1 MSLAD
6 ELLNDFDDG
15 EEEEL
20 LVNELQARGMD
31 YSSNGVKESIAETT
45 NDTNGES
52 EFKVPLP
59 VDGPVPKAGLQ
70 SVRQVALLWD
80 SDKLK
85 NIKDRIDKYAI
96 TPRKAEELQGP
107 VEADPEYMLIVDANN
122 INVDIDDEI
131 NTIHK
136 FVKEKYAKRF
146 PELESLVVNPLE
158 YLNAVRELGN
168 DVDKIKNSEALAQIL
183 TQATIMVVSVTA
195 STTQGTLLTKEELNA
210 IEEACK
216 MAQDLNAFKIRI
228 LDYVE
233 SRMNFIAPSISCI
246 VGASTAAKLMGAAGG
261 LTNLAK
267 LPASNVLLIGKQ
279 KKTMIGMAQ
288 TSMLPHAGY
297 IYYSDIVQEAPVD
310 LRAKVA
316 RIVAAKTTLAA
327 RIDSMHGSPNGTQ
340 GIRLREEVEKKLDKL
355 QEPPPVK
362 SVKPLPPPIDAPG
375 KKRGG
380 RRVRKMKERMAVT
393 DLRKAQN
400 RMNFGE
406 IEEDAYQDDLGY
418 TRGQLGKGGA
428 GRIRKVTVD
437 EKTRVRLSKT
447 LQKEVQRQSSLG
459 GQTTVRRQVAGTA
472 SSVAF
477 TPLQGL
483 EIVNPQAA
491 ENNSQGQGNKYFSN
505 ILGFKNVS
513 K

>member
-6 ELLNDFDDG
+6 ELLNDFEEG

-20 LVNELQARGMD
+20 LSNELQAREGTPGEPVESMD
-31 YSSNGVKESIAETT
+31 V
-45 NDTNGES
+45 
-52 EFKVPLP
+52 EFKVPFA
-59 VDGPVPKAGLQ
+59 VDPKAAKPGLQ
-70 SVRQVALLWD
+70 SVRQVAKLWD
-80 SDKLK
+80 SNKLRD
-85 NIKDRIDKYAI
+85 IKDQIENYASQQ
-96 TPRKAEELQGP
+96 RKAEDIQGP
-107 VEADPEYMLIVDANN
+107 VEADPEYLLIVEANN
-122 INVDIDDEI
+122 INVDIDDEVG
-131 NTIHK
+131 TIHK
-136 FVKEKYAKRF
+136 FVKEKYSKRF
-146 PELESLVVNPLE
+146 PELESLVVNSLE

-168 DVDKIKNSEALAQIL
+168 DVDKVKNSEALAQIL

-195 STTQGTLLTKEELNA
+195 STTQGTLLTNQELEA

-216 MAQDLNAFKIRI
+216 MAQDLNAFKIKI
-228 LDYVE
+228 FEYVE
-233 SRMNFIAPSISCI
+233 SRMNFIAPNLSCI

-267 LPASNVLLIGKQ
+267 MPASNVLLVGKQ
-279 KKTMIGMAQ
+279 KRTMIGMAQ
-288 TSMLPHAGY
+288 TSMLPHTGH
-297 IYYSDIVQEAPVD
+297 IYYCDIVQETPPD
-310 LRAKVA
+310 LRSKAA
-316 RIVAAKTTLAA
+316 RIVAAKATLAA
-327 RIDSMHGSPNGTQ
+327 RVDSMHGSPTGAQ
-340 GIRLREEVEKKLDKL
+340 GLILREEVEKKLDKL

-362 SVKPLPPPIDAPG
+362 AVKPLPPPIDAPG

-447 LQKEVQRQSSLG
+447 LQKEVQRQTSLG

-491 ENNSQGQGNKYFSN
+491 EMSGHAKANKYFSN
-505 ILGFKNVS
+505 VLGFKNVNN
-513 K
+513 KLV

>member
-6 ELLNDFDDG
+6 ELLNDFEDG
-15 EEEEL
+15 EEDDL
-20 LVNELQARGMD
+20 LANELQKRETENGGSGGGDTMD
-31 YSSNGVKESIAETT
+31 V
-45 NDTNGES
+45 D
-52 EFKVPLP
+52 FKVPLP
-59 VDGPVPKAGLQ
+59 VKSRLR
-70 SVRQVALLWD
+70 SVRQVATLWD

-85 NIKDRIDKYAI
+85 NIKQHIEKYASK
-96 TPRKAEELQGP
+96 PRKSEDLQGP
-107 VEADPEYMLIVDANN
+107 VENDPEYKLIVEANN

-131 NTIHK
+131 GTIHK

-168 DVDKIKNSEALAQIL
+168 DVDKVKNSEALAQIL

-195 STTQGTLLTKEELNA
+195 STTQGTLLTDEELAA

-228 LDYVE
+228 LEYVE
-233 SRMNFIAPSISCI
+233 SRMSFIAPNLSCI
-246 VGASTAAKLMGAAGG
+246 VGASTAAKLMGVAGG

-288 TSMLPHAGY
+288 TSMLPHTGY
-297 IYYSDIVQEAPVD
+297 IYYCNIVQETPPD
-310 LRAKVA
+310 LRAKAA
-316 RIVAAKTTLAA
+316 RIVAAKATLAA
-327 RIDSMHGSPNGTQ
+327 RVDSMHGSSTGAE
-340 GIRLREEVEKKLDKL
+340 GLRLREEVEKKLDKL

-362 SVKPLPPPIDAPG
+362 AVKPLPQPIDAPG

-380 RRVRKMKERMAVT
+380 RRVLKMKERMAVT

-428 GRIRKVTVD
+428 GRIRKITVD

-447 LQKEVQRQSSLG
+447 LQKEVQRQTSLG

-491 ENNSQGQGNKYFSN
+491 ENSNQAKANKYFSN
-505 ILGFKNVS
+505 VLGFKNVN

>member
-6 ELLNDFDDG
+6 ELLNDFEDG
-15 EEEEL
+15 DEDEL
-20 LVNELQARGMD
+20 LSNDLQNREGD
-31 YSSNGVKESIAETT
+31 
-45 NDTNGES
+45 NGEVMEV
-52 EFKVPLP
+52 EFKVPMALKP
-59 VDGPVPKAGLQ
+59 ALT
-70 SVRQVALLWD
+70 SVRQVAGLWD

-85 NIKDRIDKYAI
+85 DIKQHIEKYASKQ
-96 TPRKAEELQGP
+96 RESDDLQGS
-107 VEADPEYMLIVDANN
+107 VETDPEYKLIVEANN

-131 NTIHK
+131 GTIHK

-168 DVDKIKNSEALAQIL
+168 DVDKVKNSEALALIL

-195 STTQGTLLTKEELNA
+195 STTQGTLLTRDELDA

-216 MAQDLNAFKIRI
+216 MAQDLNTFKIRI

-233 SRMNFIAPSISCI
+233 SRMSFIAPNLSCI
-246 VGASTAAKLMGAAGG
+246 VGASTAAKLMGVAGG

-288 TSMLPHAGY
+288 TSMLPHTGY
-297 IYYSDIVQEAPVD
+297 IYYCDIVQETPSD
-310 LRAKVA
+310 LRAKAA
-316 RIVAAKTTLAA
+316 RIVAAKATLAA
-327 RIDSMHGSPNGTQ
+327 RVDSMHGSPSGTQ
-340 GIRLREEVEKKLDKL
+340 GLRLREEVEKKLDKL

-362 SVKPLPPPIDAPG
+362 SIKPLPQPIDAPG

-380 RRVRKMKERMAVT
+380 RRVLKMKERMAVT

-428 GRIRKVTVD
+428 GRIRKITVD

-491 ENNSQGQGNKYFSN
+491 ENNSQSKANKYFSN
-505 ILGFKNVS
+505 VLGFKNVT

>member
-6 ELLNDFDDG
+6 ELLNDFEDG
-15 EEEEL
+15 EEDEL
-20 LVNELQARGMD
+20 LSNEIQNRD
-31 YSSNGVKESIAETT
+31 PENGK
-45 NDTNGES
+45 NGIGDAMEVD
-52 EFKVPLP
+52 FKVPLAVKP
-59 VDGPVPKAGLQ
+59 GLR
-70 SVRQVALLWD
+70 SVRQVARLWD

-85 NIKDRIDKYAI
+85 EIKQHIEKYASK
-96 TPRKAEELQGP
+96 PRKSEDLQGP
-107 VEADPEYMLIVDANN
+107 VEADPEYKLIVEANN

-131 NTIHK
+131 GTIHK
-136 FVKEKYAKRF
+136 FVKEKYAVRF
-146 PELESLVVNPLE
+146 PELESLVVNSLE

-168 DVDKIKNSEALAQIL
+168 DVDKVKNSEALAQIL

-195 STTQGTLLTKEELNA
+195 STTQGTLLTNEELAA

-233 SRMNFIAPSISCI
+233 SRMSFIAPNLSCI
-246 VGASTAAKLMGAAGG
+246 VGASTAAKLMGVAGG

-267 LPASNVLLIGKQ
+267 LPASNVLLVGKQ

-288 TSMLPHAGY
+288 SSMLPHTGF
-297 IYYSDIVQEAPVD
+297 IYYCSIVQETPPD
-310 LRAKVA
+310 LRAKAA
-316 RIVAAKTTLAA
+316 RIVAAKATLAA
-327 RIDSMHGSPNGTQ
+327 RVDSMHGSPCGAE
-340 GIRLREEVEKKLDKL
+340 GLRLREEVEKKLDKL

-362 SVKPLPPPIDAPG
+362 AIKPLPQPIDAPG

-380 RRVRKMKERMAVT
+380 RRVLKMKERMAVT

-418 TRGQLGKGGA
+418 TRGTLGKGGA
-428 GRIRKVTVD
+428 GRIRKITVD

-447 LQKEVQRQSSLG
+447 LQKEVQRQTSLG

-491 ENNSQGQGNKYFSN
+491 EISSQAKANKYFSN
-505 ILGFKNVS
+505 VLGFKNVS

>member
-6 ELLNDFDDG
+6 ELLNDFEDG

-20 LVNELQARGMD
+20 LATELQARE
-31 YSSNGVKESIAETT
+31 NGTKDAF
-45 NDTNGES
+45 NDD
-52 EFKVPLP
+52 FKMPLAKP
-59 VDGPVPKAGLQ
+59 ALR
-70 SVRQVALLWD
+70 SVRQVARLWD
-80 SDKLK
+80 SQKLRD
-85 NIKDRIDKYAI
+85 IKDLIDKYASKL
-96 TPRKAEELQGP
+96 RKAEELQGP
-107 VEADPEYMLIVDANN
+107 VEGDPEYKLIVEANN
-122 INVDIDDEI
+122 INVDIEDEI
-131 NTIHK
+131 GTIHK

-146 PELESLVVNPLE
+146 PELESLVVNSLE

-168 DVDKIKNSEALAQIL
+168 DVDKVKNSEALAMIL

-195 STTQGTLLTKEELNA
+195 STTQGTLLTEEELDA

-216 MAQDLNAFKIRI
+216 MAQDLNATKIRI
-228 LDYVE
+228 LEYVE
-233 SRMNFIAPSISCI
+233 SRMSFIAPNLSCI
-246 VGASTAAKLMGAAGG
+246 VGASTAAKLMGVAGG
-261 LTNLAK
+261 LTNLSK
-267 LPASNVLLIGKQ
+267 MPASNVLLIGKQ

-288 TSMLPHAGY
+288 TSMLPHTGY
-297 IYYSDIVQEAPVD
+297 IYNCEIVQEAPPD
-310 LRAKVA
+310 LRAKAA
-316 RIVAAKTTLAA
+316 RIVACKATLAA
-327 RIDSMHGSPNGTQ
+327 RVDSMHGSPNGTQ
-340 GIRLREEVEKKLDKL
+340 GLRFREEVEKKLDKL

-362 SVKPLPPPIDAPG
+362 AIKPLPQPIDAPG

-380 RRVRKMKERMAVT
+380 RRVLKMKERMAVT

-418 TRGQLGKGGA
+418 TRGNLGKGGA
-428 GRIRKVTVD
+428 GRIRKITVD

-447 LQKEVQRQSSLG
+447 LQKEVQRQTSLG

-491 ENNSQGQGNKYFSN
+491 ENSNNANGNKYFSN
-505 ILGFKNVS
+505 VLGFKNVT

>member
-6 ELLNDFDDG
+6 ELLNDFEDG
-15 EEEEL
+15 EEDEL
-20 LVNELQARGMD
+20 LAAELQSREHENGGLGSDGMD
-31 YSSNGVKESIAETT
+31 IDFKIPIEAVKH
-45 NDTNGES
+45 
-52 EFKVPLP
+52 
-59 VDGPVPKAGLQ
+59 GLRT
-70 SVRQVALLWD
+70 VRQVARLWD
-80 SDKLK
+80 SDRLK
-85 NIKDRIDKYAI
+85 DIKEQIENYALKQ
-96 TPRKAEELQGP
+96 RKPEDLQGP
-107 VEADPEYMLIVDANN
+107 VEADPEYKLIVEANN

-131 NTIHK
+131 GTIHK

-168 DVDKIKNSEALAQIL
+168 DVDKVKNSEALAQIL

-195 STTQGTLLTKEELNA
+195 STTQGTLLTDQELGA
-210 IEEACK
+210 IEDACK

-228 LDYVE
+228 LEYVE
-233 SRMNFIAPSISCI
+233 SRMSFIAPNLSCI
-246 VGASTAAKLMGAAGG
+246 VGASVAAKLMGVAGG
-261 LTNLAK
+261 LTSLAK
-267 LPASNVLLIGKQ
+267 MPASNVLLIGKQ

-288 TSMLPHAGY
+288 TTMLPHTGY
-297 IYYSDIVQEAPVD
+297 IYYCNIVQETPPD
-310 LRAKVA
+310 LRAKA
-316 RIVAAKTTLAA
+316 SRIVAYKATLAA
-327 RIDSMHGSPNGTQ
+327 RVDSMHGSPSGTQ
-340 GIRLREEVEKKLDKL
+340 GLRLREEVEKKLDKL

-362 SVKPLPPPIDAPG
+362 AIKPLPQPIDAPG

-380 RRVRKMKERMAVT
+380 RRVLKMKERMAVT

-428 GRIRKVTVD
+428 GRIRKITVD

-447 LQKEVQRQSSLG
+447 LQKEVQRQSTLG

-491 ENNSQGQGNKYFSN
+491 ENSNQSRANKYFSN
-505 ILGFKNVS
+505 VLGFKNVS